1 MITITNLIRGATV
14 THIYY
19 ETFPPTQKTA
29 VNFLLNRSSIFFN
42 PTYKNMKTAMQE
54 LFSQLEI
61 EHPNLFN
68 TNTLEGRKF
77 INDYYKFFEMEKQQI
92 IEAHG
97 NKTKKSRGISNY
109 TYTLTGEEYYN
120 KTFKI

>member
-1 MITITNLIRGATV
+1 
-14 THIYY
+14 
-19 ETFPPTQKTA
+19 
-29 VNFLLNRSSIFFN
+29 
-42 PTYKNMKTAMQE
+42 MKTAMQE

-92 IEAHG
+92 IDAFNEG
-97 NKTKKSRGISNY
+97 YFDQKSA
-109 TYTLTGEEYYN
+109 EQYYN
-120 KTFKI
+120 ETFKK